1 MSLETGEILYLL
13 LIGLAFL
20 ELILVFPALLTM
32 HFLMPKVILEK
43 YFKPP
48 YFRPMEV
55 EMFTGIPYAPMR
67 TVMLLWAMAYPTLGK
82 KRGLT
87 TAYMDAPQWYRFS
100 GGILITSILVV
111 LILILLLVLG
121 FFIYMNIPGN
131 NL

>member
-1 MSLETGEILYLL
+1 MQL
-13 LIGLAFL
+13 LISDIAAWALFILIIL
-20 ELILVFPALLTM
+20 EGVLVFPGILTM
-32 HFLMPKVILEK
+32 HFLMPKAILEK

-67 TVMLLWAMAYPTLGK
+67 TVMLLWAMAYPKLGK

-87 TAYMDAPQWYRFS
+87 TAYMDAPQWYRLS

-121 FFIYMNIPGN
+121 FFIYMNILGN